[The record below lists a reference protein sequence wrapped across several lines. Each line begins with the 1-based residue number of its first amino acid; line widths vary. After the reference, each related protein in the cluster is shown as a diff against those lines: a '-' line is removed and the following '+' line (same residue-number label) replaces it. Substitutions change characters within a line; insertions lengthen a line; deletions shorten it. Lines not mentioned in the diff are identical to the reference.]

1 MPIKFRRP
9 LLQLVAALAAAVV
22 LSIAQA
28 QDFPTRPLKLVVPFG
43 TGGAT
48 DIVARLLAQQL
59 TKQLGQ
65 QVIVENKPGA
75 SAIIGSTFVMRSP
88 PDGYTLLVTTINFG
102 ANPALFR
109 EKLPFDPLKD
119 FTLISQMVNVPTV
132 LSVHPTVNART
143 AAELIGLA
151 RSKPGELNFGSA
163 GYGTINHLAGE
174 LLKSTANLNIVHVPY
189 KSGGDV
195 VKALVG
201 GEITMLF
208 ATVPTALAF
217 IKSGHVIPL
226 AASGSKLIE
235 QIPQVP
241 PLGTVVPGFSVND
254 WQALVGPKDMPRAL
268 VERLNKEVVAA
279 FNDPALR
286 KRLAELGAEPAT
298 GTPQDLEAH
307 VKSEM
312 AKWMK
317 VSETTG
323 MRVKE

>member
-1 MPIKFRRP
+1 MRNTVRRP
-9 LLQLVAALAAAVV
+9 LLKLAAALAAAA
-22 LSIAQA
+22 LMPSGHAQT
-28 QDFPTRPLKLVVPFG
+28 FPDRPVKLVVPFG
-43 TGGAT
+43 TGGST

-109 EKLPFDPLKD
+109 EKLPFNPLKD
-119 FTLISQMVNVPTV
+119 FTMISQMVNVPTV
-132 LSVHPTVNART
+132 LSVHPSVKART
-143 AAELIGLA
+143 AAELIA
-151 RSKPGELNFGSA
+151 MAKAKPGELNFGSA
-163 GYGTINHLAGE
+163 GFGTINHLAGE
-174 LLKSTANLNIVHVPY
+174 LLKSTAGLDVVHVPY

-201 GEITMLF
+201 GEINMLF
-208 ATVPTALAF
+208 ATVPSALPF
-217 IKSGHVIPL
+217 IKSGHLIPL
-226 AASGSKLIE
+226 AASGSKTIE
-235 QIPQVP
+235 QVPQVP

-254 WQALVGPKDMPRAL
+254 WQALVGPKDMPKAL

-279 FNDPALR
+279 FNDPDLR

-298 GTPQDLEAH
+298 GTPQELEAH
-307 VKSEM
+307 VRSEM
-312 AKWMK
+312 AKWLK

-323 MRVKE
+323 MRASE

>member
-1 MPIKFRRP
+1 MLIKFRRP
-9 LLQLVAALAAAVV
+9 LLQLVAALAVAAI
-22 LSIAQA
+22 LPIAQA
-28 QDFPTRPLKLVVPFG
+28 QDFPNRPVKLVVPFG
-43 TGGAT
+43 TGGST

-119 FTLISQMVNVPTV
+119 FTMISQMVNVPTV
-132 LSVHPTVNART
+132 LSVHPTVKART

-174 LLKSTANLNIVHVPY
+174 LLKSMDNLNIVHVPY
-189 KSGGDV
+189 KSGGEV

-208 ATVPTALAF
+208 ATVPSVLAF
-217 IKSGHVIPL
+217 VKSGHVIPL

-235 QIPQVP
+235 HIPQVP

-254 WQALVGPKDMPRAL
+254 WQALVGPKNIPREL

>member
-1 MPIKFRRP
+1 MHSNFRRP
-9 LLQLVAALAAAVV
+9 LLKLAAALAAAAI
-22 LSIAQA
+22 LPMAHA
-28 QDFPTRPLKLVVPFG
+28 QDYPNRPIKLVVPFG

-59 TKQLGQ
+59 TQQLGK

-88 PDGYTLLVTTINFG
+88 PDGYTLLVTTINFS

-119 FTLISQMVNVPTV
+119 FTMISQLVNVPTV
-132 LSVHPTVNART
+132 LCVHPSVKART
-143 AAELIGLA
+143 AAELIALTKT
-151 RSKPGELNFGSA
+151 KPGELNFGSA
-163 GYGTINHLAGE
+163 GYGTITHLAGE
-174 LLKSTANLNIVHVPY
+174 LLKSTASLNIVHVPY

-208 ATVPTALAF
+208 ATVPSALAF
-217 IKSGHVIPL
+217 VKSGHLIPL
-226 AASGSKLIE
+226 AASGSKPIE

-254 WQALVGPKDMPRAL
+254 WQAIVGPKDMPKPV
-268 VERLNKEVVAA
+268 VERLNKEILDA
-279 FNDPALR
+279 FNDPAFR
-286 KRLAELGAEPAT
+286 KRLGELGAEPAP
-298 GTPQDLEAH
+298 GTPQELEAL
-307 VKSEM
+307 VRSEID
-312 AKWMK
+312 KWMK
-317 VSETTG
+317 VSEITG
-323 MRVKE
+323 MRAQQ

>member
-1 MPIKFRRP
+1 MPSKFRRS
-9 LLQLVAALAAAVV
+9 LIQLVAALAVTV
-22 LSIAQA
+22 ILPIAQA
-28 QDFPTRPLKLVVPFG
+28 QDYPNRPLKLVVPFG
-43 TGGAT
+43 TGGST

-132 LSVHPTVNART
+132 LSVHPMVKART

-151 RSKPGELNFGSA
+151 KSMPGELNYGSA

-208 ATVPTALAF
+208 ATVPSALAF
-217 IKSGHVIPL
+217 VKSGHVIPL

-241 PLGTVVPGFSVND
+241 PLGTVLPGFSVND

-268 VERLNKEVVAA
+268 VERLNKEVVTA

-323 MRVKE
+323 MRAQE